1 MSCYHQATAV
11 QIIQHLKSCKHFISA
26 ISRHANLF
34 KFGLLNDTITINHLL
49 NSYVR
54 SRRIE
59 YAHQLFDEMP
69 EPNVV
74 SWTSLISGYVNMGR
88 PQFALWL
95 YTKMPESEVSP
106 NGFTIATVINSCS
119 ILADLKTGKMVHA
132 HVQILGLQ
140 GQPCGVFFVG

>member
-1 MSCYHQATAV
+1 MSCYHQATTV
-11 QIIQHLKSCKHFISA
+11 QIIQQLKSCKHFISA

-34 KFGLLNDTITINHLL
+34 KFGLLNDTITTNHLL
-49 NSYVR
+49 SSYAR

-88 PQFALWL
+88 PQFPLWL
-95 YTKMPESEVSP
+95 YTNMLTFDFFSFFRSSP
-106 NGFTIATVINSCS
+106 LVYPNTF
-119 ILADLKTGKMVHA
+119 
-132 HVQILGLQ
+132 LQ
-140 GQPCGVFFVG
+140 QLRGI